1 MDVLSTTAL
10 VPERRVGWAPPASS
24 RALVAPNVG
33 ARDRS
38 TMAQA
43 QRAVAGRSG
52 AAARQK
58 GETRCADAEA
68 KTMDVFHFHVRA
80 SPCHGL
86 LAFLWAIGLLYLQL
100 TYMGLGPLDVEGPVP
115 PHSSNP

>member
-1 MDVLSTTAL
+1 
-10 VPERRVGWAPPASS
+10 
-24 RALVAPNVG
+24 
-33 ARDRS
+33 
-38 TMAQA
+38 MAQA

-68 KTMDVFHFHVRA
+68 KTMDAFHFHVRA
-80 SPCHGL
+80 SPCPGL
-86 LAFLWAIGLLYLQL
+86 MAFPWAIGLLYLQL